1 MAGEAAGDAGVA
13 LLRDAGPDVITEA
26 AISAMREREVA
37 RFVAANPKSKAQAE
51 RSTSW
56 FQGVPFHWMLDWP
69 SPFPIVAASAKD
81 ATLTSIDG
89 QIFDDFCVG
98 DTASMFG
105 HSPPPLLAALVEQA
119 GQGLSYML
127 PTAKGAELG
136 DMLAAMFGL
145 RHWQVTTTASEAN
158 RAVIRWSRGLTK
170 RYKILIF
177 NGCYHGAVDDV
188 FVDLRGGS
196 AVNRPSLIGQVQDLL
211 PTTVVIEFND
221 VETLETALRS
231 GEIAC
236 VLAEPVM
243 TNVGMVRDTPGYL
256 ETLRRLCSETG
267 TLLVFDETHTISS
280 GYGGHSNTHG
290 PMPDIMVI
298 GKSIGGGVPCAVY
311 GFTAGVA
318 AKMEAL
324 NSSRPPGHSG
334 IGTTLSAN
342 ALAITAMHAM
352 LGQVIT
358 RDAYVH
364 MLEMAERLVAGLNA
378 IIAGKQLD
386 WHVSH
391 VGARVEFVCS
401 AAPPRNGNEARA
413 AMDYDLESTIHIYLT
428 NRGILLAPFHNMMLL
443 SPVTQAAQV
452 DRLLQ
457 EMGNCVAELAETK
470 A

>member
-1 MAGEAAGDAGVA
+1 M
-13 LLRDAGPDVITEA
+13 
-26 AISAMREREVA
+26 ISAAALSVLTARETE
-37 RFVAANPKSKAQAE
+37 RFIAANPESKAQAE
-51 RSTSW
+51 NSNGW

-69 SPFPIVAASAKD
+69 SPFPIVAAKAEG

-89 QIFDDFCVG
+89 QVFDDFCLG

-105 HSPPPLLAALVEQA
+105 HSPPALAAALVEQA

-145 RHWQVTTTASEAN
+145 PHWQVTTTASEAN
-158 RAVIRWSRGLTK
+158 RAVIRWCRGLTK
-170 RYKILIF
+170 RNKILIF

-188 FVDLRGGS
+188 FVDLRGGL
-196 AVNRPSLIGQVQDLL
+196 AVNRPSLVGQVHDIL
-211 PTTVVIEFND
+211 PTTVAIEFND
-221 VETLETALRS
+221 VGALEAALR
-231 GEIAC
+231 GGDIAC

-243 TNVGMVRDTPGYL
+243 TNVGMVRDAPGYL
-256 ETLRRLCSETG
+256 DILRRLCSEAG

-280 GYGGHSNTHG
+280 GYGGHSNMHG
-290 PMPDIMVI
+290 PSPDIMVV

-311 GFTAGVA
+311 GFTADVA

-324 NSSRPPGHSG
+324 NRSRPSGHSG

-342 ALAITAMHAM
+342 ALSITAMHAM

-364 MLEMAERLVAGLNA
+364 MLAMADRLVAGLNA
-378 IIAGKQLD
+378 IIATHELD

-391 VGARVEFVCS
+391 VGARVEFVCA
-401 AAPPRNGNEARA
+401 AAPPKNGSEARA
-413 AMDYDLESTIHIYLT
+413 VMNHELEAAIHLYMT

-443 SPVTQAAQV
+443 SPVTKAEQV
-452 DRLLQ
+452 DRLTETLS
-457 EMGNCVAELAETK
+457 EAIAELTD
-470 A
+470 

>member
-1 MAGEAAGDAGVA
+1 
-13 LLRDAGPDVITEA
+13 
-26 AISAMREREVA
+26 
-37 RFVAANPKSKAQAE
+37 
-51 RSTSW
+51 
-56 FQGVPFHWMLDWP
+56 
-69 SPFPIVAASAKD
+69 
-81 ATLTSIDG
+81 
-89 QIFDDFCVG
+89 
-98 DTASMFG
+98 
-105 HSPPPLLAALVEQA
+105 
-119 GQGLSYML
+119 ML

-145 RHWQVTTTASEAN
+145 PHWQVTTTASEAN
-158 RAVIRWSRGLTK
+158 RAVIRWCRGLTK
-170 RYKILIF
+170 RDKILIF

-188 FVDLRGGS
+188 FVDLRDGV

-211 PTTVVIEFND
+211 PTTVAIEFND
-221 VETLETALRS
+221 VEALEAALRG

-243 TNVGMVRDTPGYL
+243 TNIGMVRDAPGYL

-311 GFTAGVA
+311 GFTAEVA

-324 NSSRPPGHSG
+324 NRSRPPGHSG

-358 RDAYVH
+358 RDAYAH
-364 MLEMAERLVAGLNA
+364 MLAMAERLVAGLNA
-378 IIAGKQLD
+378 IIATHGLD

-401 AAPPRNGNEARA
+401 ASA
-413 AMDYDLESTIHIYLT
+413 
-428 NRGILLAPFHNMMLL
+428 
-443 SPVTQAAQV
+443 AAQRQRGEGG
-452 DRLLQ
+452 D
-457 EMGNCVAELAETK
+457 GS
-470 A
+470 

>member
-1 MAGEAAGDAGVA
+1 MIS
-13 LLRDAGPDVITEA
+13 RA
-26 AISAMREREVA
+26 AITAMREREVA

-51 RSTSW
+51 RSQGW

-69 SPFPIVAASAKD
+69 SPFPIVAASARD
-81 ATLTSIDG
+81 ATLASIDG
-89 QIFDDFCVG
+89 QVFDDFCLG

-105 HSPPPLLAALVEQA
+105 HSPPALAAALAKQA

-127 PTAKGAELG
+127 PTTKGAELG
-136 DMLAAMFGL
+136 EMLAAMFGL
-145 RHWQVTTTASEAN
+145 PHWQVTTTASEAN
-158 RAVIRWSRGLTK
+158 RAVIRWCRGLTK
-170 RYKILIF
+170 RDKILIF

-188 FVDLRGGS
+188 FVDLCDGKP
-196 AVNRPSLIGQVQDLL
+196 VNRPSLIGQVQDLL
-211 PTTVVIEFND
+211 PTTVAIEFND
-221 VETLETALRS
+221 VDALEAALRE
-231 GEIAC
+231 GGIAC

-243 TNVGMVRDTPGYL
+243 TNIGMVRDAPGFL
-256 ETLRRLCSETG
+256 QQLRRLCSETG
-267 TLLVFDETHTISS
+267 TILVFDETHTISS

-290 PMPDIMVI
+290 PKPDIMVV

-311 GFTAGVA
+311 GFTAEVA

-324 NSSRPPGHSG
+324 NRSRPPGHSG

-352 LGQVIT
+352 LGQVVT
-358 RDAYVH
+358 RDAYAD
-364 MLEMAERLVAGLNA
+364 MLIMADRLVAGLNA
-378 IIAGKQLD
+378 IIAGHNLD

-401 AAPPRNGNEARA
+401 ANPPRDGSEARKV
-413 AMDYDLESTIHIYLT
+413 MDHELENAIHIYLT
-428 NRGILLAPFHNMMLL
+428 NRGVLLAPFHNMMLL
-443 SPVTQAAQV
+443 SPVTQSEQV

-457 EMGNCVAELAETK
+457 EMGNCVAELLEAK

>member
-1 MAGEAAGDAGVA
+1 MISAAG
-13 LLRDAGPDVITEA
+13 
-26 AISAMREREVA
+26 ISALTARETE
-37 RFVAANPKSKAQAE
+37 RFKAANPKSKAQSEA
-51 RSTSW
+51 SKGW

-69 SPFPIVAASAKD
+69 SPFPIVPASAKD
-81 ATLTSIDG
+81 AMLTSIDG
-89 QIFDDFCVG
+89 QLFDDFCLG

-105 HSPPPLLAALVEQA
+105 HSPPALAAALAEQA

-145 RHWQVTTTASEAN
+145 PHWQVTTTASEAN
-158 RAVIRWSRGLTK
+158 RAVIRWCRGLTK
-170 RYKILIF
+170 RDKILIF

-188 FVDLRGGS
+188 FVDLRDGVS
-196 AVNRPSLIGQVQDLL
+196 VNRPSLIGQVQDLL
-211 PTTVVIEFND
+211 PTTVAIEFND
-221 VETLETALRS
+221 VEALEAALHS
-231 GEIAC
+231 GDIAC

-243 TNVGMVRDTPGYL
+243 TNIGMVRDAPGYL
-256 ETLRRLCSETG
+256 ETLRSLCSETG
-267 TLLVFDETHTISS
+267 TLLVLDETHTISS
-280 GYGGHSNTHG
+280 GYGGHSNAHG

-311 GFTAGVA
+311 GFTAEVA

-324 NSSRPPGHSG
+324 NRSRPPGHSG

-358 RDAYVH
+358 REAYVH
-364 MLEMAERLVAGLNA
+364 MLAMADRLVAGLNA
-378 IIAGKQLD
+378 IIAAHQLG

-391 VGARVEFVCS
+391 IGARVEFLC
-401 AAPPRNGNEARA
+401 AADPPRNGSEARA
-413 AMDYDLESTIHIYLT
+413 AMNRNLESAIHLYLT

-443 SPVTQAAQV
+443 SPVTKPAQV

-457 EMGNCVAELAETK
+457 EMSNCVAELLEIK

>member
-1 MAGEAAGDAGVA
+1 MID
-13 LLRDAGPDVITEA
+13 RA
-26 AISAMREREVA
+26 AIAAMHEREIS
-37 RFVAANPKSKAQAE
+37 RFVAANPKSEAQAG
-51 RSTSW
+51 RSGGW

-81 ATLTSIDG
+81 AALTSIDG
-89 QIFDDFCVG
+89 QAFDDFCLG

-105 HSPPPLLAALVEQA
+105 HSPPPLVAALAEHA

-127 PTAKGAELG
+127 PTKKGAELG
-136 DMLAAMFGL
+136 DMLADMFGL
-145 RHWQVTTTASEAN
+145 PHWQVTTTASEAN
-158 RAVIRWSRGLTK
+158 RAVIRWCRGLTK
-170 RYKILIF
+170 RHKILIF

-188 FVDLRGGS
+188 FVDLRDGV

-211 PTTVVIEFND
+211 PTTVAIEFND
-221 VETLETALRS
+221 VDALEAALRS
-231 GEIAC
+231 GDIAC

-243 TNVGMVRDTPGYL
+243 TNIGMVRDAPGYL
-256 ETLRRLCSETG
+256 DTLRRLCSETG
-267 TLLVFDETHTISS
+267 TILVFDETHTISS
-280 GYGGHSNTHG
+280 GFGGHSNTHG
-290 PMPDIMVI
+290 PKPDIMVI

-311 GFTAGVA
+311 GFTAEVA

-324 NSSRPPGHSG
+324 NRSRPSGHSG

-352 LGQVIT
+352 LGEVIT
-358 RDAYVH
+358 RDAYMH
-364 MLEMAERLVAGLNA
+364 MLAMAEQLVAGLKS
-378 IIAGKQLD
+378 IIAAHRLD

-391 VGARVEFVCS
+391 VGARVEFGCS
-401 AAPPRNGNEARA
+401 AMPPRNGSEARA
-413 AMDYDLESTIHIYLT
+413 AMDHDLEAVIHLTLT

-443 SPVTQAAQV
+443 SPVTQPGQV

-457 EMGNCVAELAETK
+457 EMGNCVAELLEAK